1 MPCTHLV
8 PPSLVRSLAP
18 GWTAG
23 WRTARA
29 ACLVA
34 VLGLGCSSHP
44 PPPADPQLK
53 LSVPEAK
60 GSPTTSTE
68 TRPLRFSEEAA
79 ARGVVFT
86 PVNGEEAGNLAIL
99 ESLGSGLA
107 VLDVD
112 RDGDLDLFAVGGG
125 RFHDNSTEPM
135 AVADALFAND
145 GTGRFQVITRAAGIE
160 QGSFYAH
167 GVEVGD
173 FDSDGFSDLLVT
185 GFHGLRFLSN
195 LGDGTFREVP
205 PDEHGISGD
214 GWHSSAA
221 AADFNGDGHL
231 DLYLVRYVD
240 WSPDNHPACVVQ
252 GHRDVCPPGEFEGV
266 SDRLWLSDGQGA
278 FRDASQETGLV
289 DGGKG
294 LGVVAADVDLDGD
307 TDLYVANDTTANRL
321 YRNGGD
327 GTLAEC
333 GLVAGVAMGETG
345 APEGSMGTD
354 IADANM
360 DGLPDIWVANFEN
373 QSFGL
378 YRNFGGASF
387 EHASGVAGIT
397 AVGAVYVGFGTMF
410 LDVDL
415 DGAEDLFVANGHVMQ
430 FPTLTPLKQRPLL
443 FHNLGSGRFANVAE
457 GAGAYFQTGHLGRG
471 AATGDLD
478 GDGDEDLVVSQ
489 TNEPLAVLLNE
500 TSAAPRGLTL
510 ELVGTQANRDA
521 IGATATLETNR
532 RSLLRQVT
540 AGGSYLSASSRVLT
554 WGLEEGEQPRAMT
567 IRWPHGGE
575 TRLPWEAAT
584 GRFLLL
590 EGGVSPSMLPRSGR
604 PNAGSD
610 AQKR

>member
-1 MPCTHLV
+1 MPCTHIV
-8 PPSLVRSLAP
+8 PPHVVCSLARC
-18 GWTAG
+18 GTAG
-23 WRTARA
+23 WRIAHA
-29 ACLVA
+29 ACLFA
-34 VLGLGCSSHP
+34 VVSFGCSSHTPAPVDP
-44 PPPADPQLK
+44 PPKPSA
-53 LSVPEAK
+53 PEAK
-60 GSPTTSTE
+60 ASPATSADGP
-68 TRPLRFSEEAA
+68 PLRFSEEAA

-99 ESLGSGLA
+99 ESLGSGVALF
-107 VLDVD
+107 DVD

-145 GTGRFQVITRAAGIE
+145 GSGRFQLITRAAGLE
-160 QGSFYAH
+160 QGDFYAH

-173 FDSDGFSDLLVT
+173 FDSDGLSDLLVT
-185 GFHGLRFLSN
+185 GFDGLRLLSN

-205 PDEHGISGD
+205 AEEHGISGD

-240 WSPDNHPACVVQ
+240 WSPDNHPPCVVQ

-266 SDRLWLSDGQGA
+266 TDQLWLSDGEGG
-278 FRDASQETGLV
+278 FRQASREMGLV
-289 DGGKG
+289 EGGKG
-294 LGVVAADVDLDGD
+294 LGVVAADIDLDGD
-307 TDLYVANDTTANRL
+307 IDLYVANDTTANRL

-354 IADANM
+354 IADANL

-378 YRNFGGASF
+378 YRNFGAASF

-443 FHNLGSGRFANVAE
+443 FHNRGSGRFANVAE
-457 GAGAYFQTGHLGRG
+457 TAGGYFQTGHLGRG
-471 AATGDLD
+471 AAAGDLD

-489 TNEPLAVLLNE
+489 TNEPLAVLLNT
-500 TSAAPRGLTL
+500 TSAVPRGLTL

-540 AGGSYLSASSRVLT
+540 AGGSYLSASSRALT
-554 WGLEEGEQPRAMT
+554 WGMEEDERPQALT

-584 GRFLLL
+584 GRFLVR
-590 EGGVSPSMLPRSGR
+590 EGGSSPTLLPRQAG
-604 PNAGSD
+604 PN
-610 AQKR
+610 